1 MKVGIL
7 TYHRAHNYGAYL
19 QAYALCSRLNE
30 EPDIDSE
37 IIDFRMKKEIDFYSL
52 YAKRR
57 LMHPRG
63 YIRNFLF
70 EARIFYAF
78 EEAMKDPRLKLSS
91 ERLVS
96 DSLEEFQNFVS
107 GKYDVI
113 IAGSDEIWKVEA
125 FRGFPS
131 PYWLIGDLKCR
142 KFSYAASSRSDF
154 SKVDSK
160 SLDRI
165 VKNFFEFEYVGVREP
180 VTAEALIGIGV
191 EQNKVHVCCD
201 PSFLYDMPVQ
211 KKPMVEIL
219 ADKAKLDLSKKNIV
233 VMTGNRELAAKIKV
247 EFGKDYNLISVFDN
261 NKGYINAPYLKP
273 FEWLEVIKNA
283 DMVLT
288 TYFHGTCFSI
298 IYNTPFVSFG
308 SIDRSSKIA
317 PLFEGEENLK
327 SRYVENTEVL
337 LRSSDF
343 RKVVCDNMKKYDAT
357 QYVKKRREEFK
368 SFLTYLRK

>member
-30 EPDIDSE
+30 EVDIDAE

-57 LMHPRG
+57 LIHPRT

-70 EARIFYAF
+70 EARIFRAF
-78 EEAMKDPRLKLSS
+78 EEAIEDSRFKRSS
-91 ERLVS
+91 EALVS
-96 DSLEEFQNFVS
+96 DSLDEFRNFVM

-113 IAGSDEIWKVEA
+113 IAGSDEIWRVDS
-125 FRGFPS
+125 FRGFPN
-131 PYWLIGDLKCR
+131 PYWLIGDFKCR

-154 SKVDSK
+154 SKVDSHNI
-160 SLDRI
+160 DRI
-165 VKNFFEFEYVGVREP
+165 IQNFSEFEYIGVREP
-180 VTAEALIGIGV
+180 VTADSLIQIGV
-191 EQNKVHVCCD
+191 EKNKVHVCCD
-201 PSFLYDMPVQ
+201 PSFLYDIPV
-211 KKPMVEIL
+211 KRRAMAEIL
-219 ADKAKLDLSKKNIV
+219 GDRAKLDSSKKNIV
-233 VMTGNRELAAKIKV
+233 VMTGIRELAAKIKD
-247 EFGKDYNLISVFDN
+247 EMGADYNLISVFDN
-261 NKGYINAPYLKP
+261 NKGYINVPYLKP
-273 FEWLEVIKNA
+273 FEWAETIKNA

-308 SIDRSSKIA
+308 SADRSSKIA
-317 PLFEGEENLK
+317 PLFKEEEILTG
-327 SRYVENTEVL
+327 RYVENTNLL

-343 RKVVCDNMKKYDAT
+343 RKVIFNNMKKYDAT
-357 QYVKKRREEFK
+357 RYVEKRREDFK
-368 SFLTYLRK
+368 NFVDFLRK